1 MQTAWD
7 IGVDDAMAIWCFQ
20 VYLDHLDIVDYYEGH
35 GQGFD
40 HYCAW
45 LDERGYHGTDW
56 MPHDAKIREPGSPGA
71 RTRIETLITLGRK
84 PALVPNEDLMEGV
97 NAGRKTI
104 PFARFDKERTK
115 QGLECLRSYRTE
127 WDEKARAFKKTPD
140 HNWASHGADAWR
152 YLSLSWRAPM
162 REPEEEKVSIGI
174 PLPDMTM
181 DQFMDLEDSWSAR
194 RDRV

>member
-1 MQTAWD
+1 MRP
-7 IGVDDAMAIWCFQ
+7 C
-20 VYLDHLDIVDYYEGH
+20 
-35 GQGFD
+35 
-40 HYCAW
+40 
-45 LDERGYHGTDW
+45 R
-56 MPHDAKIREPGSPGA
+56 SPGA
-71 RTRIETLITLGRK
+71 RTRIEALFTLGRK
-84 PALVPNEDLMEGV
+84 PELAPEQSLMDGI

-127 WDEKARAFKKTPD
+127 WDEKVRAFKKTPD

-194 RDRV
+194 RDRVFSDLGNEGRSVGP

>member
-1 MQTAWD
+1 M
-7 IGVDDAMAIWCFQ
+7 
-20 VYLDHLDIVDYYEGH
+20 L
-35 GQGFD
+35 
-40 HYCAW
+40 
-45 LDERGYHGTDW
+45 
-56 MPHDAKIREPGSPGA
+56 
-71 RTRIETLITLGRK
+71 
-84 PALVPNEDLMEGV
+84 
-97 NAGRKTI
+97 I
-104 PFARFDKERTK
+104 PFARFDAKRCA
-115 QGLECLRSYRTE
+115 QGLESLRSYRTE